1 MSIIQK
7 IRDKAAWAIFILIAL
22 SLLGF
27 LLMDAL
33 VGRGGNGLFND
44 QSTNVGVVNG
54 KEIEQKDYELKLKQM
69 EDQYARI
76 GYPVNEMMRQ
86 GMREQAWSQFI
97 TEEALKAEVKKL
109 GLDVSD
115 KELNDILYVNP
126 PQDLKQAYTN
136 EQGVFDV
143 NRLKQTFADVKKK
156 KEKESLDQMNTYLN
170 ALVENRLQEKYVS
183 LITNSV
189 YYPKWMA
196 EKQNSDNNAMAAV
209 AYVHVPYSTIVDS
222 TIKVSDEEIAAYV
235 AKHKEEYK
243 QAESRS
249 ISYVA
254 FDAAPSGADTTDLI
268 NKLENLKAEFAGTSE
283 KEMPAFLLRSGSALN
298 YADIFATKSNM
309 QVPYKDSIQNLADGQ
324 LFGPYL
330 DATNLTVAKMIAKR
344 TVPDSI
350 KARHILIKLADQ
362 RGQYRDDSTA
372 KKLIDSIAAAIKGGA
387 DFNEM
392 VLKYSEDEGSKNTK
406 GEYEFKST
414 SNLVKPFY
422 DVVFYKPV
430 GTKEVVKAESNDY
443 VGYHYIEVLSQK
455 NFETAYK
462 VAYLSKP
469 ILPSQET
476 QDKASG
482 LANQFA
488 AESRTAAAFDENAR
502 KRNYNKLLATD
513 IKPLDAEIAGL
524 GNSRQLVRWIYDA
537 DKGDISEA
545 FNNVGDKSIVVM
557 VTEINKEGT
566 MSPAKARPMVEF
578 IIRNQKKAEQ
588 IKKSIGT
595 TTTLDAVAAA
605 TKMAVLRA
613 DSVTFQTPFFP
624 NAGQEP
630 KVGGYAFNAANKGK
644 VSAPVAGTGGVFVIK
659 TENIYAKPSD
669 GSNVEQLRQT
679 MMQNQK
685 AQAAQRSFEALKKNA
700 SVKDNRGKFY

>member
-1 MSIIQK
+1 MSIIQQ

-44 QSTNVGVVNG
+44 QSTSVGVVNG

-86 GMREQAWSQFI
+86 GMREQAWSQFV

-143 NRLKQTFADVKKK
+143 NRLKQMFADVKKK

-170 ALVENRLQEKYVS
+170 ALVDNRLQEKYVS
-183 LITNSV
+183 LLTNSV

-209 AYVHVPYSTIVDS
+209 SYVHVPYATIVDS
-222 TIKVSDEEIAAYV
+222 TIKVSDEDIAAYV

-243 QAESRS
+243 QTESRS

-268 NKLENLKAEFAGTSE
+268 NKLENLKAEFASTSE

-330 DATNLTVAKMIAKR
+330 DATNLTVAKMMAKR

-406 GEYEFKST
+406 GEYDFKST

-488 AESRTAAAFDENAR
+488 AESRTPAAFDENAR
-502 KRNYNKLLATD
+502 KRNYNKLLAAD
-513 IKPLDAEIAGL
+513 IKPLDAEIPGL
-524 GNSRQLVRWIYDA
+524 GNSRQLVRWIYEA

-588 IKKSIGT
+588 IKKSIGNT
-595 TTTLDAVAAA
+595 NTLDAVAAA
-605 TKMAVLRA
+605 TKMPVLRA

-644 VSAPVAGTGGVFVIK
+644 VSAPLAGTSGVFVIK

-669 GSNVEQLRQT
+669 GTSVEQQRLA

-700 SVKDNRGKFY
+700 TVKDNRAKFY

>member
-1 MSIIQK
+1 MSIIQQ

-33 VGRGGNGLFND
+33 VGRGGNGLFSD
-44 QSTNVGVVNG
+44 QTTSVGVVNG
-54 KEIEQKDYELKLKQM
+54 KEIEQKDYELKIKQM

-76 GYPVNEMMRQ
+76 GYPINEMMRQ

-115 KELNDILYVNP
+115 KELNDILYINP
-126 PQDLKQAYTN
+126 PQDLKQAYSN
-136 EQGVFDV
+136 EQGIFDA
-143 NRLKQTFADVKKK
+143 NRLKQTFAEVKRK
-156 KEKESLDQMNTYLN
+156 KEKQSLDQLNTYLN
-170 ALVENRLQEKYVS
+170 ALVDNRLQEKYVS
-183 LITNSV
+183 LLTNST

-196 EKQNSDNNAMAAV
+196 EKQNSDNTAMAAV
-209 AYVHVPYSTIVDS
+209 SYVHVPYATIVDS
-222 TIKVSDEEIAAYV
+222 TVKVSDDEIAAYI
-235 AKHKEEYK
+235 AKHKEEFK
-243 QAESRS
+243 QEESRS

-254 FDAAPSGADTTDLI
+254 FDAAPSGADTTELI
-268 NKLENLKAEFAGTSE
+268 NKLLNLKAEFSSATE

-309 QVPYKDSIQNLADGQ
+309 QVPNKDSIQNLADGQ

-330 DATNLTVAKMIAKR
+330 DATNLTVAKMMGKR
-344 TVPDSI
+344 TIPDSI

-430 GTKEVVKAESNDY
+430 GTKEIVKAESNDY

-488 AESRTAAAFDENAR
+488 AESRSATAFDETAR
-502 KRNYNKLLATD
+502 KRNYNKLLAAD
-513 IKPLDAEIAGL
+513 IKPLDAEIPGL
-524 GNSRQLVRWIYDA
+524 GNSRQLVRWIYEA
-537 DKGDISEA
+537 DKGDVSEA

-557 VTEINKEGT
+557 VTEINKEGS
-566 MSPAKARPMVEF
+566 MSPAKARPMIEF
-578 IIRNQKKAEQ
+578 IVRNQKKAAQ

-595 TTTLDAVAAA
+595 ATTLDAVATA
-605 TKMAVLRA
+605 TKMPVLRA
-613 DSVTFQTPFFP
+613 DSITFQTPFFP

-644 VSAPVAGTGGVFVIK
+644 VSTPVAGTGGVFVIS

-669 GSNVEQLRQT
+669 GVSVEQQRLS

-700 SVKDNRGKFY
+700 TVKDNRAKLY

>member
-1 MSIIQK
+1 MSIIQQ

-44 QSTNVGVVNG
+44 QSTSVGVVNG

-86 GMREQAWSQFI
+86 GMREQAWSQFV

-143 NRLKQTFADVKKK
+143 NRLKQMFADVKKK

-170 ALVENRLQEKYVS
+170 ALVDNRLQEKYVS
-183 LITNSV
+183 LLTNSV

-209 AYVHVPYSTIVDS
+209 SYVHVPYATIVDS
-222 TIKVSDEEIAAYV
+222 TIKVSDEDIAAYV

-243 QAESRS
+243 QTESRS

-268 NKLENLKAEFAGTSE
+268 NKLENLKAEFASTSE

-330 DATNLTVAKMIAKR
+330 DATNLTVAKMMAKR

-406 GEYEFKST
+406 GEYDFKST

-488 AESRTAAAFDENAR
+488 AESRTPAAFDENAR
-502 KRNYNKLLATD
+502 KRNYNKLLAAD
-513 IKPLDAEIAGL
+513 IKPLDAEIPGL
-524 GNSRQLVRWIYDA
+524 GNSRQLVRWIYEA

-588 IKKSIGT
+588 IKKSIGNT
-595 TTTLDAVAAA
+595 NTLDAVAAA
-605 TKMAVLRA
+605 TKMPVLRA

-630 KVGGYAFNAANKGK
+630 KVGGYAFSAANKGK
-644 VSAPVAGTGGVFVIK
+644 VSAPLAGTGGVFVIK

-669 GSNVEQLRQT
+669 GTSVEQQRLA

-700 SVKDNRGKFY
+700 TVKDNRAKFY

>member
-1 MSIIQK
+1 MSIIQQ

-44 QSTNVGVVNG
+44 QSTSVGVVNG

-86 GMREQAWSQFI
+86 GMREQAWSQFV

-143 NRLKQTFADVKKK
+143 NRLKQMFADVKKK

-170 ALVENRLQEKYVS
+170 ALVDNRLQEKYVS
-183 LITNSV
+183 LLTNSV

-209 AYVHVPYSTIVDS
+209 SYVHVPYATIVDS
-222 TIKVSDEEIAAYV
+222 TIKVSDEDIAAYV

-243 QAESRS
+243 QTESRS

-268 NKLENLKAEFAGTSE
+268 NKLENLKAEFASTSE

-330 DATNLTVAKMIAKR
+330 DATNLTVAKMMAKR

-406 GEYEFKST
+406 GEYDFKST

-488 AESRTAAAFDENAR
+488 AESRTPAAFDENAR
-502 KRNYNKLLATD
+502 KRNYNKLLAAD
-513 IKPLDAEIAGL
+513 IKPLDAEIPGL
-524 GNSRQLVRWIYDA
+524 GNSRQLVRWIYEA

-588 IKKSIGT
+588 IKKSIGNT
-595 TTTLDAVAAA
+595 NTLDAVAAA
-605 TKMAVLRA
+605 TKMPVLRA

-630 KVGGYAFNAANKGK
+630 KVGGYAFSAANKGK
-644 VSAPVAGTGGVFVIK
+644 VSAPLAGTGGVFVIK

-669 GSNVEQLRQT
+669 GTSVEQQRQA

-700 SVKDNRGKFY
+700 TVKDNRAKFY

>member
-1 MSIIQK
+1 MSIIQQ

-44 QSTNVGVVNG
+44 QSTSVGVVNG

-86 GMREQAWSQFI
+86 GMREQAWSQFV

-143 NRLKQTFADVKKK
+143 NRLKQMFADVKKK

-170 ALVENRLQEKYVS
+170 ALVDNRLQEKYVS
-183 LITNSV
+183 LLTNSV

-209 AYVHVPYSTIVDS
+209 SYVHVPYATIVDS
-222 TIKVSDEEIAAYV
+222 TIKVSDEDIAAYV

-243 QAESRS
+243 QTESRS

-268 NKLENLKAEFAGTSE
+268 NKLENLKAEFASTSE

-330 DATNLTVAKMIAKR
+330 DATNLTVAKMMAKR

-406 GEYEFKST
+406 GEYDFKST

-488 AESRTAAAFDENAR
+488 AESRTPAAFDENAR
-502 KRNYNKLLATD
+502 KRNYNKLLAAD
-513 IKPLDAEIAGL
+513 IKPLDAEIPGL
-524 GNSRQLVRWIYDA
+524 GNSRQLVRWIYEA

-588 IKKSIGT
+588 IKKSIGNT
-595 TTTLDAVAAA
+595 NTLDAVAAA
-605 TKMAVLRA
+605 TKMPVLRA

-630 KVGGYAFNAANKGK
+630 KVGGYAFSAANKGK
-644 VSAPVAGTGGVFVIK
+644 VSTPLAGTGGVFVIK

-669 GSNVEQLRQT
+669 GTSVEQQRLA

-700 SVKDNRGKFY
+700 TVKDNRAKFY